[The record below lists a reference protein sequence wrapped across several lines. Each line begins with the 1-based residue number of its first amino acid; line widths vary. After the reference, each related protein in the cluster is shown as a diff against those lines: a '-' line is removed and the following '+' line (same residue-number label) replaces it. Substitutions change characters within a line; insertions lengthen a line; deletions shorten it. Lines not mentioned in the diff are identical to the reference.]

1 MSHGV
6 YHDVTKHSR
15 VRDAQ
20 RQLINLSLDVIEID
34 VAYLGDPVQ
43 ENDEVRLRGI
53 ALGTESTV
61 RSGVIFLY
69 CSLDTVAVP
78 AGPPAERFQGCR
90 QQSDQQADH
99 ADDDDYADHRC
110 SSFGTG
116 ERSSSLR
123 PCRSSTSSLPAARAR
138 NQFASSSSGRPIVCC
153 IVSTTTAPRPPAASA
168 CHGRN
173 ASASAVS
180 SSTASK
186 LRSRSRADRG
196 RPSTGR
202 NSRKPKTRGAK
213 PNAITWSTSGKLPEA
228 ENASLATRN
237 TGSAQKQ

>member
-20 RQLINLSLDVIEID
+20 RQLINLSLDVIVID

-78 AGPPAERFQGCR
+78 AGPPAERFQG
-90 QQSDQQADH
+90 
-99 ADDDDYADHRC
+99 
-110 SSFGTG
+110 
-116 ERSSSLR
+116 
-123 PCRSSTSSLPAARAR
+123 
-138 NQFASSSSGRPIVCC
+138 
-153 IVSTTTAPRPPAASA
+153 
-168 CHGRN
+168 
-173 ASASAVS
+173 AVS
-180 SSTASK
+180 RAISRPTTLTTMTTLITA
-186 LRSRSRADRG
+186 AP
-196 RPSTGR
+196 PSVL
-202 NSRKPKTRGAK
+202 A
-213 PNAITWSTSGKLPEA
+213 NAAAP
-228 ENASLATRN
+228 
-237 TGSAQKQ
+237 